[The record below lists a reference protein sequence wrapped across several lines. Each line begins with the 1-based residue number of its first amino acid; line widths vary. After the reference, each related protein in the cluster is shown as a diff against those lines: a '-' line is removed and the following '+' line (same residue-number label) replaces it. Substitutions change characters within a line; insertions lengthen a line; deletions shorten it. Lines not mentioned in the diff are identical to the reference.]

1 MDYQCNHSGQI
12 NLLLQITSQY
22 FSVHIE
28 NELKVALG
36 AIIQIH
42 LGPLNHMFPVFFIIC
57 YCVFKYTS
65 ILKGN
70 QMVVC
75 FSVQDFQA
83 EQKRELGVPLS
94 SGETDSPSE
103 VIIIDI

>member
-1 MDYQCNHSGQI
+1 
-12 NLLLQITSQY
+12 
-22 FSVHIE
+22 
-28 NELKVALG
+28 
-36 AIIQIH
+36 
-42 LGPLNHMFPVFFIIC
+42 
-57 YCVFKYTS
+57 
-65 ILKGN
+65 
-70 QMVVC
+70 MVVC